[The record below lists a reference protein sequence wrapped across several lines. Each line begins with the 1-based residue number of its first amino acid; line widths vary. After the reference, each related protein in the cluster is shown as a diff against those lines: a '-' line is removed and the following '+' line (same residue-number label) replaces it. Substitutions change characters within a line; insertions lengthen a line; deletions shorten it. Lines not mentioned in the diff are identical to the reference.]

1 MILQLILEILA
12 FFFIAICVLM
22 LFKYSGF
29 LVENINMKT
38 QTVFHSSGDINIY
51 PCDFERGQQ
60 IVLGGTRASQ
70 KGRMITEDDGT
81 SHFKHYRHNSG
92 SRYHRLFTTAHGD
105 IKESESTVIFTLR
118 FPKRMGKALIE
129 ALYNDESEE
138 MKAYIKTRRTMTEW

>member
-1 MILQLILEILA
+1 MKQKNI
-12 FFFIAICVLM
+12 F
-22 LFKYSGF
+22 
-29 LVENINMKT
+29 VENLNMET
-38 QTVFHSSGDINIY
+38 QTVFHTSGDINIY

-60 IVLGGTRASQ
+60 IVAGGTRASQ

-81 SHFKHYRHNSG
+81 SYFKHYRHNSG
-92 SRYHRLFTTAHGD
+92 SRYNHLFTTAHGD